1 MKILLYGGTFDP
13 PHYGHLNNLR
23 AAASRVQPDEIV
35 VMPAGVSPFKQMSAT
50 PGALRAEMCGC
61 FVEAVQGP
69 RAAARALHVST
80 WEIEQAAAGRRNYT
94 VLTLEML
101 ARQYP
106 GAELYLAIGS
116 DMLLSFDGWHRWQ
129 DILRLAHLVVT
140 SRNTGD
146 IPALQ
151 AKAEQLDPGGSRVLF
166 APVTALPMAS
176 SDIRARLAGGE
187 SCENELPALVQRV
200 IAREGLYRA
209 KGDGANTGS
218 VKQAK
223 ELVRGRLSD
232 KRYEHTINVKKMAVK
247 LAKRYGADEEKAAL
261 AAILHDSAKE
271 ISKDEMREIMRQY
284 PQYAEGG
291 ESRPTP
297 VWHGICASILARTQ
311 WGVEDEAILSA
322 IACHTAGKPGMSKL
336 DKIVYLAD
344 MTSAERDWPGVNK
357 LRKLELKDLDA
368 AMLAALKQTNDFVLS
383 QGKPLDP
390 VSKAAYDDIKARV
403 NARG

>member
-61 FVEAVQGP
+61 FGEL
-69 RAAARALHVST
+69 AREMGFGLEVSG
-80 WEIEQAAAGRRNYT
+80 WEVEQAEQGRKNYS
-94 VLTLEML
+94 VLTLEKL
-101 ARQYP
+101 ARENP
-106 GAELYLAIGS
+106 GDELYLAIGS
-116 DMLLSFDGWHRWQ
+116 DMLLSFDGWHRWE

-209 KGDGANTGS
+209 KGD
-218 VKQAK
+218 
-223 ELVRGRLSD
+223 
-232 KRYEHTINVKKMAVK
+232 
-247 LAKRYGADEEKAAL
+247 
-261 AAILHDSAKE
+261 
-271 ISKDEMREIMRQY
+271 
-284 PQYAEGG
+284 
-291 ESRPTP
+291 
-297 VWHGICASILARTQ
+297 
-311 WGVEDEAILSA
+311 
-322 IACHTAGKPGMSKL
+322 
-336 DKIVYLAD
+336 
-344 MTSAERDWPGVNK
+344 
-357 LRKLELKDLDA
+357 
-368 AMLAALKQTNDFVLS
+368 
-383 QGKPLDP
+383 
-390 VSKAAYDDIKARV
+390 
-403 NARG
+403 